1 MQSVLLAGRPSR
13 PATGPPTRRGP
24 DGRSC
29 DVSVASGVRPWR
41 CQMDVKRTLLPCGI
55 NTSTRGR
62 SQVPAVGQDVWML
75 SRASK
80 STKLRGS
87 VDGLDRLDTLDVVT
101 GVVTP
106 GPHRPYGRMSAAGQ
120 ISANVSHSGPETSNE
135 SAPTLASRSALVCQA
150 ARRPGTPVHRWV
162 RSASHRFS
170 RCPAAEAAG
179 GSCLAP
185 GASLPVAPAAID
197 SCSASVTRVWA
208 SQSGNPRRL
217 SGIGK

>member
-1 MQSVLLAGRPSR
+1 MTEATDTRTPAGCLQFHIFGALAEFEAETSASALGLVWFGPSSVVARR
-13 PATGPPTRRGP
+13 CVPPEE
-24 DGRSC
+24 
-29 DVSVASGVRPWR
+29 
-41 CQMDVKRTLLPCGI
+41 
-55 NTSTRGR
+55 
-62 SQVPAVGQDVWML
+62 VWML

-185 GASLPVAPAAID
+185 GASLPVAPRRSTA
-197 SCSASVTRVWA
+197 VR
-208 SQSGNPRRL
+208 PR
-217 SGIGK
+217 